1 VFRVSAGLGKI
12 GIRGLQQW
20 VLIAMSKLT
29 LHGAVASRLLGPILL
44 YGAFTAVLVIGE
56 SRVQIVSGSSHWSI
70 LVPGRGN
77 ASAQYHSL
85 SENFY
90 QWEGLIL

>member
-20 VLIAMSKLT
+20 VLITMSKLT
-29 LHGAVASRLLGPILL
+29 LHGGVASRLLGPILL

-56 SRVQIVSGSSHWSI
+56 SRVQIVSAVSHGVSSFRAGETRQPSTI
-70 LVPGRGN
+70 AYRKTFTSGKG
-77 ASAQYHSL
+77 
-85 SENFY
+85 
-90 QWEGLIL
+90 